1 MTWICCPF
9 LLHFWTF
16 ITINLILKK
25 LKLNLLEEK
34 WEYLLGKHQVFDNLH
49 VHVSSITMSAEETG
63 DKVFIP
69 RESGIFDPSP
79 SPPFFLILEEEL
91 KELSLP
97 YFCLFIFRNWLTYS
111 GWTHWQSLCDDRF
124 YFYSKQLIFFFFVL
138 VCLPEK
144 TNIFLSFPF
153 VVQIAYWRGM

>member
-1 MTWICCPF
+1 M
-9 LLHFWTF
+9 
-16 ITINLILKK
+16 
-25 LKLNLLEEK
+25 
-34 WEYLLGKHQVFDNLH
+34 LGKHQVFDNLH

-97 YFCLFIFRNWLTYS
+97 YFCLFIFRN
-111 GWTHWQSLCDDRF
+111 
-124 YFYSKQLIFFFFVL
+124 
-138 VCLPEK
+138 
-144 TNIFLSFPF
+144 
-153 VVQIAYWRGM
+153 